1 MPAWWGRKSSKSKE
15 EQEKTLQHKNP
26 YSNRNN
32 NNFIIKSSINSDI
45 KKKDKGVRPKS
56 FDEQITRGSPR
67 ASKELVGAGV
77 SASGFSGFDSDG
89 CERRQGH
96 PLPRPSVSSAQGLGN
111 DQVLGLGSGYASVS
125 SVSSSGSSEDQ
136 PIAHDSHAQFGASSY
151 RLVTPQTLLFR
162 LGLLLFSVQ
171 FGTCALFFIQF
182 NSIHLISF
190 L

>member
-15 EQEKTLQHKNP
+15 EQEKTLQPKNP

-32 NNFIIKSSINSDI
+32 NNFIIKSSINNDI
-45 KKKDKGVRPKS
+45 KKKEKDVRPKS

-67 ASKELVGAGV
+67 ASKDLVGAGV

-96 PLPRPSVSSAQGLGN
+96 PLPRPQGLGN
-111 DQVLGLGSGYASVS
+111 DQVLGLGSGSASVS
-125 SVSSSGSSEDQ
+125 SVSSSGSSDDQ
-136 PIAHDSHAQFGASSY
+136 PIAHDSHAQLGAFNY
-151 RLVTPQTLLFR
+151 RLVPHKPCFSDWGFCCFLSN
-162 LGLLLFSVQ
+162 LGLVRCFS
-171 FGTCALFFIQF
+171 F
-182 NSIHLISF
+182 NSIQFISF